1 LIRRAT
7 FSSPGKLICPGGRS
21 SCPVRLPRLG
31 EPLCILRFG
40 WLFPN
45 NKTSASANALAGSFL
60 PVLRE
65 NSDGERREIRVAWL
79 SILD

>member
-21 SCPVRLPRLG
+21 ACPVRLPRLG
-31 EPLCILRFG
+31 EPLGILRFG

-45 NKTSASANALAGSFL
+45 KTFGIRKCLAGVFC
-60 PVLRE
+60 PFCE
-65 NSDGERREIRVAWL
+65 NSDGERREIRVASL
-79 SILD
+79 SVID

>member
-21 SCPVRLPRLG
+21 ACPVRLPRLG
-31 EPLCILRFG
+31 EPLGILRFG

-45 NKTSASANALAGSFL
+45 KTFGIRKRPRREFL

-65 NSDGERREIRVAWL
+65 NSDGERREIRVATL
-79 SILD
+79 SVIA